1 MLLAGYSLVSNYA
14 DAFSVSGFGFVVVPD
29 TTLSP
34 NRMRLGMVGLK
45 PKKEDHVNG
54 ELLNGDSLNGDSL
67 NGDNGEISHV
77 KATSKTMVPRQSS
90 TLSASQ
96 ISLLESN
103 GVQVNSTDGNIPLDD
118 IMNSLNGVIEQQFE
132 GLRLKTEALATEVES
147 KAYSDVEGLASLNIT
162 DLFAKTIDDIQ
173 VEQERQISELQRVAE
188 RRLADAVEDLAFGE
202 ASILGK
208 EDREMSSTSVKIGRP
223 LSDEKGPIPMALT
236 RRMRSKEIMKYWRV
250 APLYY
255 TIALFI
261 RWITKVPGPRDIWV
275 SLSTLVSGSKKKQ
288 KTNRITTAE
297 EMQAGWKR
305 TGEIA
310 SKGSYRR
317 RLEIWRRSVE
327 IWTYFAS
334 FYLKEK
340 RIARTYKSG
349 KWTEEEYSAAKS
361 QLGAEI
367 TQNLLKLGPTFI
379 KVGQLFSTRL
389 DLLPKEY
396 IEQLKLLQDSVP
408 PFSSQ
413 TAARIIEEE
422 LGAPVEE
429 LFDTFNYTSLAA
441 ASLGQVHVATKG
453 DKTFAIKVQR
463 QYLKELF
470 DVDLGQLRELAG
482 FADALDIQS
491 EGGVLDANCKRS
503 WVEVYEESKRLLY
516 EEIDY
521 RKGTNMLR
529 RLILCLLFI

>member
-1 MLLAGYSLVSNYA
+1 
-14 DAFSVSGFGFVVVPD
+14 
-29 TTLSP
+29 
-34 NRMRLGMVGLK
+34 MVGLK
-45 PKKEDHVNG
+45 PGKKKEAHRVNG
-54 ELLNGDSLNGDSL
+54 EAVNGAKVNGKHEHQDTL
-67 NGDNGEISHV
+67 DVKVTVNGS
-77 KATSKTMVPRQSS
+77 SKLSPHINS
-90 TLSASQ
+90 TL
-96 ISLLESN
+96 LVSN
-103 GVQVNSTDGNIPLDD
+103 GQVPKSNGFEVDNNITIDSNSTVAEMDD
-118 IMNSLNGVIEQQFE
+118 ILNSLNGVIEQQFE
-132 GLRLKTEALATEVES
+132 DLRSKTEALATEIEN
-147 KAYSDVEGLASLNIT
+147 KANSDVEGLASLNIT
-162 DLFAKTIDDIQ
+162 DLLSKTIDDIQ
-173 VEQERQISELQRVAE
+173 AEQERQITELQRVAE

-202 ASILGK
+202 TSLLGK
-208 EDREMSSTSVKIGRP
+208 EDKEMLSTSIKKGRP
-223 LSDEKGPIPMALT
+223 LREEDGPIPMSLT

-261 RWITKVPGPRDIWV
+261 RWINKVPGPRDVWV
-275 SLSTLVSGSKKKQ
+275 SLSTLVSGSKKKL
-288 KTNRITTAE
+288 KVNRISTAE

-317 RLEIWRRSVE
+317 QLEIWRRSVE
-327 IWTYFAS
+327 IWSYFAS

-340 RIARTYKSG
+340 RMTRIYNSG
-349 KWTEEEYSAAKS
+349 KWTEEQYSAAKS

-396 IEQLKLLQDSVP
+396 IEQLKLLQDNVP
-408 PFSSQ
+408 PFSGE

-453 DKTFAIKVQR
+453 DQTFAVKVQR
-463 QYLKELF
+463 QYLEELF
-470 DVDLGQLRELAG
+470 DVDLGQLRQLAG

-491 EGGVLDANCKRS
+491 EGGVLDANCRRS

-521 RKGTNMLR
+521 RKGKQSPWFSSSFPPPT
-529 RLILCLLFI
+529 C